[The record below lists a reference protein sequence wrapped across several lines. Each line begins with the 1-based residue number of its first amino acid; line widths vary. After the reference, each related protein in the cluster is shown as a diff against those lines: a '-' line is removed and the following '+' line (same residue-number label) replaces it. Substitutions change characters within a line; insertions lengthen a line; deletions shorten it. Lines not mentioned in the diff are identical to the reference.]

1 MLLDV
6 ALPYNPLILLIPGM
20 KTIVGRLIKLP
31 SFDKRTIQNILSIAV
46 LRGGNIG
53 LQLILVP
60 ISIKFVSSSAYGLW
74 LTLSSMI
81 TWLNIMDI
89 GLSNGLRNKLTEAIT
104 RGDDSLGKTYVS
116 TTYCLLAL
124 LSVIGFVLGLFLVY
138 GLDWRHIIDIPAGMS
153 GKDFRQLLLIIV
165 SSFFLTFLLKP
176 IASVAYAT
184 HKAYVE
190 YLILFIAN
198 LANFLLIWGLLKITP
213 SGNIVLMALCFCFT
227 PILVTAILSIYLFRT
242 HFRQFAPSVAKIDF
256 NHARE
261 LMSLSGQFFIIQIA
275 ATIVFTTNN
284 FIISHYF
291 GNEDVTRFN
300 IVQRYFNVVIIL
312 QGMILVPFWAI
323 FTEAF
328 ARRDVGVL
336 EGNMKKLLNLT
347 ALLVAGCLVMAVLSR
362 FAYGIWIGDLV
373 KIPLS
378 LTLVTCLYTILLL
391 YSSVYTIFINGTGR
405 VRLQMIT
412 AVFSSTFHI
421 PLAILM
427 IKYFHIGMEGILL
440 VSCFWLVITLPL
452 RHIQYKKLVF
462 FKEGRSLWTR

>member
-1 MLLDV
+1 MK
-6 ALPYNPLILLIPGM
+6 IL
-20 KTIVGRLIKLP
+20 VGRLAKSP
-31 SFDKRTIQNILSIAV
+31 SFDRRTIHNILSIAL
-46 LRGGNIG
+46 LRGGNIA
-53 LQLILVP
+53 LQLLLVP
-60 ISIKFVSSSAYGLW
+60 ISIKFVSASTYGLW

-104 RGDDSLGKTYVS
+104 REDYTLAKTYVS
-116 TTYCLLAL
+116 TTYCLLAI
-124 LSVIGFVLGLFLVY
+124 LSVIGLFLGLLLIY
-138 GLDWRHIIDIPAGMS
+138 LPDWRHIIDIPAGLS
-153 GKDFRQLLLIIV
+153 GQDFRRLMLIIV

-190 YLILFIAN
+190 YLILFVAN
-198 LANFLLIWGLLKITP
+198 LVNFLLIWVLLQVVP
-213 SGNIVLMALCFCFT
+213 SGNILLMAICFCFT
-227 PILVTAILSIYLFRT
+227 PIAVTGILSVYLFRT
-242 HFRQFAPSVAKIDF
+242 HFCKFSPAVAKVDLA
-256 NHARE
+256 HARE
-261 LMSLSGQFFIIQIA
+261 LMSLSGQFFVIQIA

-300 IVQRYFNVVIIL
+300 IVQRYFNIVIIL
-312 QGMILVPFWAI
+312 QSMILVPFWAL

-328 ARRDVGVL
+328 ARRDTAIM
-336 EGNMKKLLNLT
+336 EGNMRKLLNLAT
-347 ALLVAGCLVMAVLSR
+347 LLGAGSLVMALLSGI
-362 FAYGIWIGDLV
+362 AYKLWIGDLV

-412 AVFSSTFHI
+412 ALFSSTLHI
-421 PLAILM
+421 PFAILL
-427 IKYFHIGMEGILL
+427 IKNFHIGVEGVLM
-440 VSCFWLVITLPL
+440 VSCCWLAMTLPL
-452 RHIQYKKLVF
+452 RHIQYRKLVF
-462 FKEGRSLWTR
+462 LKEGRSLWTR